1 MKKLKTIFAS
11 KTFLLS
17 LIFLVFILTWYQV
30 FLKRD
35 NSKFSNEEEITG
47 LIKSKKVTNNKITLE
62 LKSKENIIINYYV
75 DTYDE
80 LNKLNDTLYE
90 GIIIT
95 VHGTL
100 KQPSNNTIP
109 NTFNYKRYLKS
120 KKIYYTFNANAIE
133 IVGQNSNFYYQF
145 KHWLSKRIESID
157 DTGYIKAFVLG
168 SKDEIDEEVFKTYQ
182 NNGITHLFAISG
194 MHISLFSSILL
205 FLLKKIHLKD
215 NQAYPIILLF
225 LLGYTFLVS
234 FTASVVREF
243 TLYLLLYLNKRLKL
257 GIKTTITFIYTILL
271 ILLLNPFFILDI
283 GFLYSSLT
291 SFGLILFSSYLKTS
305 NKVLALFRVS
315 LLALLFSLP
324 ITINNFY
331 EYNFLS
337 ILANILIV
345 PLVSTI
351 IYPLSLITLIFPF
364 FHPILK
370 FFLMILETIST
381 ILSNITWFKII
392 LPKMPYFLIISYYF
406 IIYLLFI
413 TKKKR
418 YVIFLITLLLGYKLS
433 FNFDNNFYVYYL
445 DVGQGDSILLIN
457 PRSRKATLIDTG
469 GKKSVSYNEFPPN
482 EYHVSNNVITFLK
495 SINISKINTL
505 ITTHGDYDH
514 MGESLNIVNNFKV
527 GDVILNCGSLNELE
541 QELITLLDK
550 KHIKYSK
557 CINQLD
563 ISPIK
568 LYFLNSGEYDNEN
581 DNSNVIYL
589 KYDGIKF
596 LFMGDASLKREQDLL
611 SKYNLKDIAFL
622 KIGHHGSKTSSS
634 KEFITKTNPKYSI
647 ISVGKNNSYGHP
659 NKEVLENL
667 KDSKIYRTDQDG
679 SIMFKIKNNKLKI
692 KTCSP

>member
-1 MKKLKTIFAS
+1 MKKLKTIFVS
-11 KTFLLS
+11 KTFFLS

-30 FLKRD
+30 FFKND
-35 NSKFSNEEEITG
+35 NSKFFNEEEITG

-95 VHGTL
+95 AHGTL
-100 KQPSNNTIP
+100 NQPSNNTIP
-109 NTFNYKRYLKS
+109 NAFNYKKYLKS
-120 KKIYYTFNANAIE
+120 KKIYYTFKADALE
-133 IVGQNSNFYYQF
+133 VVGQNSNIYYQF

-168 SKDEIDEEVFKTYQ
+168 SKSEIDEDIFKAYQ

-234 FTASVVREF
+234 FTASVVRAF

-257 GIKTTITFIYTILL
+257 GATTTIIFIYAIVL

-291 SFGLILFSSYLKTS
+291 SFGLILFSDYLKTS
-305 NKVLALFRVS
+305 NKVLALLRVS
-315 LLALLFSLP
+315 LIALLFSLP

-370 FFLMILETIST
+370 FFLMILESIST
-381 ILSNITWFKII
+381 ILSSITWFKII
-392 LPKMPYFLIISYYF
+392 LPKMPWFLIISYYF

-418 YVIFLITLLLGYKLS
+418 YVIFLIILLLGYKLS

-445 DVGQGDSILLIN
+445 DVGQGDSIVLIS

-514 MGESLNIVNNFKV
+514 IGESLNIVNNFKV

-541 QELITLLDK
+541 QDLITLLDK

-568 LYFLNSGEYDNEN
+568 LYFLHTGEYDNEN

-589 KYDGIKF
+589 KYNEIKF
-596 LFMGDASLKREQDLL
+596 LFMGDASTVVEQDLL
-611 SKYNLKDIAFL
+611 SKYNLKDIDFL

-634 KEFITKTNPKYSI
+634 KEFITKINPKYSI

-659 NKEVLENL
+659 NKEVLSTLEY
-667 KDSKIYRTDQDG
+667 SKIYRTDQDG
-679 SIMFKIKNNKLKI
+679 SIGVKIKNNKFKI
-692 KTCSP
+692 ETYSP

>member
-1 MKKLKTIFAS
+1 MKKLKTIFVS
-11 KTFLLS
+11 KTFFLS

-30 FLKRD
+30 FFKND

-62 LKSKENIIINYYV
+62 LKSKENIILNYYV

-80 LNKLNDTLYE
+80 LNKLNDVLYE
-90 GIIIT
+90 GVTIT
-95 VHGTL
+95 AHGTL
-100 KQPSNNTIP
+100 NQPSNNTIP
-109 NTFNYKRYLKS
+109 NTFNYKKYLKS
-120 KKIYYTFNANAIE
+120 KKIYYTFKADALE
-133 IVGQNSNFYYQF
+133 VVGQNSNIYYQF
-145 KHWLSKRIESID
+145 KHWLSKKIESID

-168 SKDEIDEEVFKTYQ
+168 SKNEIDEDIFKTYQ

-215 NQAYPIILLF
+215 NQAYKIVLLF

-234 FTASVVREF
+234 FTASVVRAF

-257 GIKTTITFIYTILL
+257 GATTTRIFIYAIVL

-291 SFGLILFSSYLKTS
+291 SFGLILFSDYLKTS
-305 NKVLALFRVS
+305 NKVLALFKVS
-315 LLALLFSLP
+315 LIALLFSLP

-392 LPKMPYFLIISYYF
+392 LPKMPCFLVISYYF
-406 IIYLLFI
+406 IIYLIFK
-413 TKKKR
+413 TKKKGL
-418 YVIFLITLLLGYKLS
+418 VILLITLLLGYKLS

-482 EYHVSNNVITFLK
+482 EYHISNNIITFLK

-527 GDVILNCGSLNELE
+527 GKVVLNCGSLNELE
-541 QELITLLDK
+541 QDLITLLDK

-581 DNSNVIYL
+581 DNSNVIYAKL
-589 KYDGIKF
+589 NDYKF
-596 LFMGDASLKREQDLL
+596 MFMGDAGVEKEKDILN
-611 SKYNLKDIAFL
+611 KYNISVIDVL

-634 KEFITKTNPKYSI
+634 KEFITKIKPKYSI
-647 ISVGKNNSYGHP
+647 ISVGKNNRYGHP

-679 SIMFKIKNNKLKI
+679 SIMFKIKNNKLKF

>member
-1 MKKLKTIFAS
+1 MKKLKTIFVS
-11 KTFLLS
+11 KTFFLS

-30 FLKRD
+30 FFKNN

-62 LKSKENIIINYYV
+62 LKSKENIILNYYV

-80 LNKLNDTLYE
+80 LNKLNDVLYE

-95 VHGTL
+95 AHGTL
-100 KQPSNNTIP
+100 NQPSNNTIP
-109 NTFNYKRYLKS
+109 NTFNYKKYLKS
-120 KKIYYTFNANAIE
+120 KKIYYTFKTDALE
-133 IVGQNSNFYYQF
+133 VVGQNYNIYYQF
-145 KHWLSKRIESID
+145 KHWLSKRIEAID

-168 SKDEIDEEVFKTYQ
+168 SKSEIDEDIFKTYQ

-205 FLLKKIHLKD
+205 FLLKKVHLKD

-234 FTASVVREF
+234 FTASVVRAF

-257 GIKTTITFIYTILL
+257 GATTTRIFIYAIVL

-291 SFGLILFSSYLKTS
+291 SFGLILFSDYLKTS
-305 NKVLALFRVS
+305 HKVLALLRVS
-315 LLALLFSLP
+315 LIVLLFSLP

-370 FFLMILETIST
+370 LFLTILESFST
-381 ILSNITWFKII
+381 ILSSITWFKII
-392 LPKMPYFLIISYYF
+392 LPKMPWFLVISYYF
-406 IIYLLFI
+406 IIYLIFK
-413 TKKKR
+413 TKKKGL
-418 YVIFLITLLLGYKLS
+418 VILLITLLLGYKLS
-433 FNFDNNFYVYYL
+433 FNFDSNFYVYYL

-457 PRSRKATLIDTG
+457 PRSRKSTLIDTG

-482 EYHVSNNVITFLK
+482 EYHISNIVITFLK

-514 MGESLNIVNNFKV
+514 MGESINLVENFKV
-527 GDVILNCGSLNELE
+527 EKVIFNCGEFNDLE
-541 QELITLLDK
+541 KELIKVLDK
-550 KHIKYSK
+550 KKIKYYS
-557 CINQLD
+557 CIKELNID
-563 ISPIK
+563 NNK
-568 LYFLNSGEYDNEN
+568 LYFLQTKEYDNEN
-581 DNSNVIYL
+581 DNSNVIYTEL
-589 KYDGIKF
+589 DGYKF
-596 LFMGDASLKREQDLL
+596 MFMGDAGIEKE
-611 SKYNLKDIAFL
+611 KDILDKYSISNIDVL
-622 KIGHHGSKTSSS
+622 KVGHHGSRTSSS
-634 KEFITKTNPKYSI
+634 IEFINEINPKYSI
-647 ISVGKNNSYGHP
+647 ISVGKNNRYGHP
-659 NKEVLENL
+659 NKETLDNL
-667 KDSKIYRTDQDG
+667 KDSKIYRTDQNG

-692 KTCSP
+692 ETCTP

>member
-1 MKKLKTIFAS
+1 MKKLKTIFVS
-11 KTFLLS
+11 KTFFLS

-30 FLKRD
+30 FFKND

-62 LKSKENIIINYYV
+62 LKSKENIILNYYV

-80 LNKLNDTLYE
+80 LNKLNDVLYE
-90 GIIIT
+90 GVTIT
-95 VHGTL
+95 AHGTL
-100 KQPSNNTIP
+100 NQPSNNTIP
-109 NTFNYKRYLKS
+109 NTFNYKKYLKS
-120 KKIYYTFNANAIE
+120 KKIYYTFKADALE
-133 IVGQNSNFYYQF
+133 VVGQNSNIYYQF
-145 KHWLSKRIESID
+145 KHWLSKRIETID

-168 SKDEIDEEVFKTYQ
+168 SKNEIDEDIFKTYQ

-205 FLLKKIHLKD
+205 FLLKKVHLKD

-234 FTASVVREF
+234 FTASVVRAF
-243 TLYLLLYLNKRLKL
+243 TLVLLLYLNKRLKL
-257 GIKTTITFIYTILL
+257 GVTTTRIFIYAIVL

-291 SFGLILFSSYLKTS
+291 SFGLILFSDYLKTS
-305 NKVLALFRVS
+305 NKVLALFKVS
-315 LLALLFSLP
+315 LIALLFSLP

-392 LPKMPYFLIISYYF
+392 LPKMPWFLVISYYF
-406 IIYLLFI
+406 IIYLIFK
-413 TKKKR
+413 TKKKGL
-418 YVIFLITLLLGYKLS
+418 VILLIILLLGYKLS

-482 EYHVSNNVITFLK
+482 EYHISNNIITFLK

-527 GDVILNCGSLNELE
+527 GKVVLNCGSLNELE
-541 QELITLLDK
+541 QDLITLLDK

-581 DNSNVIYL
+581 DNSNVIYAKL
-589 KYDGIKF
+589 NDYKF
-596 LFMGDASLKREQDLL
+596 MFMGDAGVEKEKDILN
-611 SKYNLKDIAFL
+611 KYNISVIDVL

-634 KEFITKTNPKYSI
+634 KEFITKIKPKYSI
-647 ISVGKNNSYGHP
+647 ISVGKNNRYGHP

-679 SIMFKIKNNKLKI
+679 SIMFKIKNNKLKF

>member
-1 MKKLKTIFAS
+1 MKKLKTIFVS
-11 KTFLLS
+11 KTFFLS

-30 FLKRD
+30 FLKSD
-35 NSKFSNEEEITG
+35 NSRFSNEEEITG

-62 LKSKENIIINYYV
+62 LKSKENIILNYYV

-95 VHGTL
+95 AHGTL
-100 KQPSNNTIP
+100 NQPSNNTIP
-109 NTFNYKRYLKS
+109 NTFNYKKYLKS
-120 KKIYYTFNANAIE
+120 KKIYYTFKADALE
-133 IVGQNSNFYYQF
+133 IVGDNSNFYYQF

-168 SKDEIDEEVFKTYQ
+168 SKSEIDEEVFKTYQ

-234 FTASVVREF
+234 FTASVVRAF

-257 GIKTTITFIYTILL
+257 GATTTRIFIYAIVL

-291 SFGLILFSSYLKTS
+291 SFGLILFSDYLKTS
-305 NKVLALFRVS
+305 NKVLALFKVS
-315 LLALLFSLP
+315 LIALLFSLP

-337 ILANILIV
+337 ILANIVIV
-345 PLVSTI
+345 RLVSTI
-351 IYPLSLITLIFPF
+351 IYPLSLITLILPF

-370 FFLMILETIST
+370 FFLTILETIST
-381 ILSNITWFKII
+381 ILSSITWFKII
-392 LPKMPYFLIISYYF
+392 LPKMPWFLIISYYF
-406 IIYLLFI
+406 IIYLIFKA
-413 TKKKR
+413 KKKKC
-418 YVIFLITLLLGYKLS
+418 VIFLIILLLGYKLS

-445 DVGQGDSILLIN
+445 DVGQGDSILLIS
-457 PRSRKATLIDTG
+457 PRSRKAILIDTG

-482 EYHVSNNVITFLK
+482 EYHISNNIITFLK
-495 SINISKINTL
+495 SINIGKINTL

-527 GDVILNCGSLNELE
+527 GNVILNCGSLNELE
-541 QELITLLDK
+541 QNLITLLDK

-581 DNSNVIYL
+581 DNSNVIYAKL
-589 KYDGIKF
+589 NDYKF
-596 LFMGDASLKREQDLL
+596 MFMGDAGVEKEEDILN
-611 SKYNLKDIAFL
+611 KYNISVIDVL

-634 KEFITKTNPKYSI
+634 KEFITKIKPKYSI
-647 ISVGKNNSYGHP
+647 ISVGKNNRYGHP

>member
-1 MKKLKTIFAS
+1 MKKLKTIFVS
-11 KTFLLS
+11 KTFFLS

-30 FLKRD
+30 FFKND

-62 LKSKENIIINYYV
+62 LKSKENIILNYYV

-95 VHGTL
+95 AHGTL
-100 KQPSNNTIP
+100 NQPSNNTIP
-109 NTFNYKRYLKS
+109 NTFNYKKYLKS
-120 KKIYYTFNANAIE
+120 KKIYYTFKADALE
-133 IVGQNSNFYYQF
+133 IVGDNSNFYYQF

-168 SKDEIDEEVFKTYQ
+168 SKSEIDEEVFKTYQ

-234 FTASVVREF
+234 FTASVVRAF

-257 GIKTTITFIYTILL
+257 GIRTTRIFIYVIVL

-291 SFGLILFSSYLKTS
+291 SFGLILFSDYLKTS
-305 NKVLALFRVS
+305 NKVLALLRVS
-315 LLALLFSLP
+315 LIALLFSLP

-337 ILANILIV
+337 ILANIVIV

-351 IYPLSLITLIFPF
+351 IYPLSLITLILPF

-370 FFLMILETIST
+370 FFLTILETIST
-381 ILSNITWFKII
+381 ILSSITWFKII
-392 LPKMPYFLIISYYF
+392 LPKMPWFLIISYYF
-406 IIYLLFI
+406 IIYLIFKA
-413 TKKKR
+413 KKKR
-418 YVIFLITLLLGYKLS
+418 CVIFLIILLLGYKLS

-445 DVGQGDSILLIN
+445 DVGQGDSIVLIS
-457 PRSRKATLIDTG
+457 PQSRKATLIDTG

-514 MGESLNIVNNFKV
+514 MGESINLVNNFKV

-568 LYFLNSGEYDNEN
+568 LYFLNSGKYDNEN

-589 KYDGIKF
+589 KYNEIKF
-596 LFMGDASLKREQDLL
+596 LFMGDASTVVEQDLL
-611 SKYNLKDIAFL
+611 SKYNLKDIDFL

-647 ISVGKNNSYGHP
+647 ISVGKNNRYGHP

>member
-1 MKKLKTIFAS
+1 MKKLKTIFVS
-11 KTFLLS
+11 KTFFLS

-30 FLKRD
+30 FLKSD
-35 NSKFSNEEEITG
+35 NSRFSNEEEIIG

-90 GIIIT
+90 GVT
-95 VHGTL
+95 VTAHGTL
-100 KQPSNNTIP
+100 NQPSNNTIP
-109 NTFNYKRYLKS
+109 NTFNYKKYLKS
-120 KKIYYTFNANAIE
+120 KKIYYTFNADVLE
-133 IVGQNSNFYYQF
+133 VVGQNSNIYYQF

-168 SKDEIDEEVFKTYQ
+168 SKNEIDEDIFKTYQ

-205 FLLKKIHLKD
+205 FLLKKVHLKD

-234 FTASVVREF
+234 FTASVVRAF
-243 TLYLLLYLNKRLKL
+243 TLVLLLYLNKRLKL
-257 GIKTTITFIYTILL
+257 GATTTRIFIYAIVL

-291 SFGLILFSSYLKTS
+291 SFGLILFSDYLKTS
-305 NKVLALFRVS
+305 NKVLALFKVS
-315 LLALLFSLP
+315 LIALLFSLP

-337 ILANILIV
+337 ILANIIIV

-392 LPKMPYFLIISYYF
+392 LPKMPWFLIIGYYF
-406 IIYLLFI
+406 IIYLIFK
-413 TKKKR
+413 TKKKGL
-418 YVIFLITLLLGYKLS
+418 VILLITLLLGYKLS
-433 FNFDNNFYVYYL
+433 FNFDSNFYVYYL

-482 EYHVSNNVITFLK
+482 EYHISNNIITFLK

-527 GDVILNCGSLNELE
+527 GNVILNCGSLNELE
-541 QELITLLDK
+541 QDLITLLDK

-581 DNSNVIYL
+581 DNSNVIYAKL
-589 KYDGIKF
+589 NDYKF
-596 LFMGDASLKREQDLL
+596 MFMGDAGVEKEKDILN
-611 SKYNLKDIAFL
+611 KYNISVIDVL

-634 KEFITKTNPKYSI
+634 KEFITKIKPKYSI
-647 ISVGKNNSYGHP
+647 ISVGKNNRYGHP

-679 SIMFKIKNNKLKI
+679 SIMFKIKNNKLKF

>member
-62 LKSKENIIINYYV
+62 LKSKENIILNYYV

-95 VHGTL
+95 AHGTL
-100 KQPSNNTIP
+100 NQPSNNTIP
-109 NTFNYKRYLKS
+109 NTFNYKKYLKS

-133 IVGQNSNFYYQF
+133 IVGDNSNFYYQF

-168 SKDEIDEEVFKTYQ
+168 SKSEIDEEVFKTYQ

-234 FTASVVREF
+234 FTASVVRAF

-257 GIKTTITFIYTILL
+257 GIKTTRTFIYTILL

-305 NKVLALFRVS
+305 NKVLVLFRVS
-315 LLALLFSLP
+315 LIALLFSLP

-337 ILANILIV
+337 ILVNILIV

-370 FFLMILETIST
+370 FFLIILETIST

-418 YVIFLITLLLGYKLS
+418 YVIFLIILLLGYKLS

-445 DVGQGDSILLIN
+445 DVGQGDSIVLIS

-514 MGESLNIVNNFKV
+514 IGESLNIVNNFKV

-557 CINQLD
+557 CISQLD
-563 ISPIK
+563 MSPIK
-568 LYFLNSGEYDNEN
+568 LYFLNSGKYDNEN

-589 KYDGIKF
+589 KYNEIKF
-596 LFMGDASLKREQDLL
+596 LFMGDASTVVEQDLL
-611 SKYNLKDIAFL
+611 SKYNLKDIDFL

-634 KEFITKTNPKYSI
+634 KEFITKINPKYSI

-659 NKEVLENL
+659 NKDVLNNL
-667 KDSKIYRTDQDG
+667 DNSKLYRTDIDG
-679 SIMFKIKNNKLKI
+679 SIGVKIKNNKFKI
-692 KTCSP
+692 ETYSP

>member
-1 MKKLKTIFAS
+1 MKKLKTIFVS
-11 KTFLLS
+11 KTFFLS

-30 FLKRD
+30 FFKND

-95 VHGTL
+95 AHGTL
-100 KQPSNNTIP
+100 NQPSNNTIP
-109 NTFNYKRYLKS
+109 NTFNYKKYLKS
-120 KKIYYTFNANAIE
+120 KKIYYTFNADALE
-133 IVGQNSNFYYQF
+133 VVGQNSNIYYQF

-168 SKDEIDEEVFKTYQ
+168 SKSEIDEDIFKTYQ

-234 FTASVVREF
+234 FTASVVRAF
-243 TLYLLLYLNKRLKL
+243 TLYLLLCLNKRLKL
-257 GIKTTITFIYTILL
+257 GATTTIIFIYAIVL

-291 SFGLILFSSYLKTS
+291 SFGLILFSDYLKTS
-305 NKVLALFRVS
+305 NKVLALLRVS
-315 LLALLFSLP
+315 LIALLFSLP

-337 ILANILIV
+337 ILANTVIV
-345 PLVSTI
+345 PLVSSI

-370 FFLMILETIST
+370 LFLTILESIST

-392 LPKMPYFLIISYYF
+392 LPKMPWFLIISYYF
-406 IIYLLFI
+406 IIYLIFK
-413 TKKKR
+413 TKKKGL
-418 YVIFLITLLLGYKLS
+418 VILLITLLLGYKLS

-457 PRSRKATLIDTG
+457 PRSREATLIDTG

-541 QELITLLDK
+541 QDLITLLDK

-568 LYFLNSGEYDNEN
+568 LYFLHTGEYDNEN

-589 KYDGIKF
+589 KYNEIKF
-596 LFMGDASLKREQDLL
+596 LFMGDASTVVEQDLL
-611 SKYNLKDIAFL
+611 SKYNLKDIDFL

-634 KEFITKTNPKYSI
+634 KEFITKINPKYSI

-659 NKEVLENL
+659 NKEVLSTLEY
-667 KDSKIYRTDQDG
+667 SKIYRTDQAG
-679 SIMFKIKNNKLKI
+679 SIGVKIKNNKFKI
-692 KTCSP
+692 ETYSP

>member
-100 KQPSNNTIP
+100 NQPSNNTIP
-109 NTFNYKRYLKS
+109 NTFNYKKYLKS

-133 IVGQNSNFYYQF
+133 IVGNNSNFYYQF

-234 FTASVVREF
+234 FTASVVRAF

-257 GIKTTITFIYTILL
+257 GIKTTKTFIYTILL

-370 FFLMILETIST
+370 FFLTILESIST
-381 ILSNITWFKII
+381 ILNSITWFKII

-433 FNFDNNFYVYYL
+433 FNLDNNFYVYYL

-482 EYHVSNNVITFLK
+482 EYHVSNNIITFLK

-568 LYFLNSGEYDNEN
+568 LYFLNSGKYDNEN

-589 KYDGIKF
+589 KYNEIKF
-596 LFMGDASLKREQDLL
+596 LFMGDASTVVEQDLL
-611 SKYNLKDIAFL
+611 SKYNLKDIDFL

-634 KEFITKTNPKYSI
+634 KEFIEEINPNYSI

-667 KDSKIYRTDQDG
+667 KNSKIYRTDEDG

>member
-62 LKSKENIIINYYV
+62 LKRKENIIINYYV

-109 NTFNYKRYLKS
+109 NTFNYKKYLKS

-133 IVGQNSNFYYQF
+133 IVGNNSNFYYQF

-234 FTASVVREF
+234 FTASVVRAF

-370 FFLMILETIST
+370 FFLTILESIST
-381 ILSNITWFKII
+381 ILNSITWFKII
-392 LPKMPYFLIISYYF
+392 LPKMSWFLVISYYF

-445 DVGQGDSILLIN
+445 DVGQGDSIVLIS
-457 PRSRKATLIDTG
+457 PQSRKATLIDTG

-505 ITTHGDYDH
+505 ITTHGH
-514 MGESLNIVNNFKV
+514 W
-527 GDVILNCGSLNELE
+527 
-541 QELITLLDK
+541 
-550 KHIKYSK
+550 
-557 CINQLD
+557 
-563 ISPIK
+563 
-568 LYFLNSGEYDNEN
+568 
-581 DNSNVIYL
+581 
-589 KYDGIKF
+589 
-596 LFMGDASLKREQDLL
+596 
-611 SKYNLKDIAFL
+611 
-622 KIGHHGSKTSSS
+622 
-634 KEFITKTNPKYSI
+634 
-647 ISVGKNNSYGHP
+647 
-659 NKEVLENL
+659 VLCT
-667 KDSKIYRTDQDG
+667 RFT
-679 SIMFKIKNNKLKI
+679 
-692 KTCSP
+692 

>member
-1 MKKLKTIFAS
+1 MKKLKTIFVS
-11 KTFLLS
+11 KTFFLS

-30 FLKRD
+30 FLKSD
-35 NSKFSNEEEITG
+35 NSRFSNEEEITG

-62 LKSKENIIINYYV
+62 LKSKENIILNYYV

-95 VHGTL
+95 AHGTL
-100 KQPSNNTIP
+100 NQPSNNTIP
-109 NTFNYKRYLKS
+109 NTFNYKKYLKS
-120 KKIYYTFNANAIE
+120 KKIYYTFNADALE
-133 IVGQNSNFYYQF
+133 VVGQNYNIYYQF

-168 SKDEIDEEVFKTYQ
+168 SKNEIDEDIFKTYQ

-234 FTASVVREF
+234 FTASVVRAF
-243 TLYLLLYLNKRLKL
+243 TLVLLLYLNKRLKL
-257 GIKTTITFIYTILL
+257 GATTTIIFIYAIVL

-291 SFGLILFSSYLKTS
+291 SFGLILFSDYLKTS
-305 NKVLALFRVS
+305 NKVLALLRVS
-315 LLALLFSLP
+315 LIALLFSLP

-370 FFLMILETIST
+370 FFLTILESIST
-381 ILSNITWFKII
+381 ILNSITWFKII

-406 IIYLLFI
+406 IIYFLFI

-457 PRSRKATLIDTG
+457 PRSREATLIDTG

-482 EYHVSNNVITFLK
+482 EYHVSNNIITFLK

-541 QELITLLDK
+541 QNLITLLDK

-568 LYFLNSGEYDNEN
+568 LYFLNSGKYDNEN

-589 KYDGIKF
+589 KDNEIKF
-596 LFMGDASLKREQDLL
+596 LFMGDASKVVEQDLL
-611 SKYNLKDIAFL
+611 SRYSLKDIDFL
-622 KIGHHGSKTSSS
+622 KVGHHGSKTSSS
-634 KEFITKTNPKYSI
+634 KEFIEEINPNYSI
-647 ISVGKNNSYGHP
+647 ISVGKNNRYGHP

-679 SIMFKIKNNKLKI
+679 SIMFKIKSNKFKI
-692 KTCSP
+692 ETCSP

>member
-1 MKKLKTIFAS
+1 MKKLKTIFVS
-11 KTFLLS
+11 KAFFLS
-17 LIFLVFILTWYQV
+17 LIFLVFILTWCQV
-30 FLKRD
+30 FFKND

-62 LKSKENIIINYYV
+62 LKSKENIILNYYV

-80 LNKLNDTLYE
+80 LNKLNDVLYE
-90 GIIIT
+90 GVTIT
-95 VHGTL
+95 AHGTL
-100 KQPSNNTIP
+100 NQPSNNTIP
-109 NTFNYKRYLKS
+109 NTFNYKKYLKS
-120 KKIYYTFNANAIE
+120 KKIYYTFKTDALE
-133 IVGQNSNFYYQF
+133 VVGQNSNIYYQF
-145 KHWLSKRIESID
+145 KHWLSKRIETID

-168 SKDEIDEEVFKTYQ
+168 SKNEIDEDIFKTYQ

-215 NQAYPIILLF
+215 NQAYKIVLLF

-234 FTASVVREF
+234 FTASVVRAF

-257 GIKTTITFIYTILL
+257 GVTTTRIFIYAIVL

-291 SFGLILFSSYLKTS
+291 SFGLILFSDYLKTS
-305 NKVLALFRVS
+305 NKVLALLRVS
-315 LLALLFSLP
+315 LIALLFSLP

-337 ILANILIV
+337 ILANIIIV

-392 LPKMPYFLIISYYF
+392 LPKMPWFLIIGYYF
-406 IIYLLFI
+406 IIYLIFK
-413 TKKKR
+413 TKKKGL
-418 YVIFLITLLLGYKLS
+418 VILLITLLLGYKLS
-433 FNFDNNFYVYYL
+433 FNFDSNFYVYYL

-469 GKKSVSYNEFPPN
+469 GKKSVSYNEFSPN
-482 EYHVSNNVITFLK
+482 EYHVSNNIITFLK

-527 GDVILNCGSLNELE
+527 GKVVLNCGSLNELE
-541 QELITLLDK
+541 QDLITLLDK

-581 DNSNVIYL
+581 DNSNVIYAKL
-589 KYDGIKF
+589 NDYKF
-596 LFMGDASLKREQDLL
+596 MFMGDAGVEKEKDILN
-611 SKYNLKDIAFL
+611 KYNISVIDVL

-634 KEFITKTNPKYSI
+634 KEFITKIKPKYSI
-647 ISVGKNNSYGHP
+647 ISVGKNNRYGHP

>member
-1 MKKLKTIFAS
+1 MKKLKTIFVS
-11 KTFLLS
+11 KTFFLS

-30 FLKRD
+30 FLKSD

-90 GIIIT
+90 GVT
-95 VHGTL
+95 VTAHGTL
-100 KQPSNNTIP
+100 NQPSNNTIP
-109 NTFNYKRYLKS
+109 NTFNYKKYLKS
-120 KKIYYTFNANAIE
+120 KKIYYTFKADALE
-133 IVGQNSNFYYQF
+133 VVGQNYNIYYQF

-168 SKDEIDEEVFKTYQ
+168 SKSEIDEEVFKTYQ

-234 FTASVVREF
+234 FTASVVRAF

-257 GIKTTITFIYTILL
+257 GATTTIIFIYAIVL

-291 SFGLILFSSYLKTS
+291 SFGLILFSDYLKTS
-305 NKVLALFRVS
+305 NKVLALLRVS
-315 LLALLFSLP
+315 LIALLFSLP

-351 IYPLSLITLIFPF
+351 IYPLSLITLIFQF

-370 FFLMILETIST
+370 FFLTILESIST
-381 ILSNITWFKII
+381 ILNSITWFKII

-445 DVGQGDSILLIN
+445 DVGQGDFIVLIS
-457 PRSRKATLIDTG
+457 PQSRKATLIDTG
-469 GKKSVSYNEFPPN
+469 GKKRVSYNEFPPN

-541 QELITLLDK
+541 QDLITILDK

-568 LYFLNSGEYDNEN
+568 LYFLNNGEYDNEN

-589 KYDGIKF
+589 KYNEIKF
-596 LFMGDASLKREQDLL
+596 LFMGDASTVVEQDLL
-611 SKYNLKDIAFL
+611 SKYNLKDIDFL

-659 NKEVLENL
+659 NKDVLNNL
-667 KDSKIYRTDQDG
+667 DNSKLYRTDIDG
-679 SIMFKIKNNKLKI
+679 SIVVKIKNNKFNI
-692 KTCSP
+692 ETCSP

>member
-1 MKKLKTIFAS
+1 MKKLKTIFVS
-11 KTFLLS
+11 KTFFLS
-17 LIFLVFILTWYQV
+17 LIFLVFILTWYQI
-30 FLKRD
+30 FFKND

-62 LKSKENIIINYYV
+62 LKSKENIILNYYV

-90 GIIIT
+90 GVTIT
-95 VHGTL
+95 AHGTL
-100 KQPSNNTIP
+100 NQPSNNTIP
-109 NTFNYKRYLKS
+109 NTFNYKKYLKS
-120 KKIYYTFNANAIE
+120 KKIYYTFKADALE
-133 IVGQNSNFYYQF
+133 IVGQNSNIYYQF
-145 KHWLSKRIESID
+145 KHWLSKGIENID

-168 SKDEIDEEVFKTYQ
+168 SKNEIDEDIFKTYQ

-205 FLLKKIHLKD
+205 FLLKKVHLKD
-215 NQAYPIILLF
+215 NQAYKIVLLF

-234 FTASVVREF
+234 FTASVVRAF

-257 GIKTTITFIYTILL
+257 GVTTTRIFIYAIVL

-291 SFGLILFSSYLKTS
+291 SFGLILFSDYLKTS
-305 NKVLALFRVS
+305 NKVLALLRVS
-315 LLALLFSLP
+315 LIALLFSLP

-364 FHPILK
+364 FHPILN

-381 ILSNITWFKII
+381 ILSSITWFKII
-392 LPKMPYFLIISYYF
+392 LPKMPWFLIIGYYF
-406 IIYLLFI
+406 IIYLIFK
-413 TKKKR
+413 TKKKCL
-418 YVIFLITLLLGYKLS
+418 VILLIILLLGYKLS

-445 DVGQGDSILLIN
+445 DVGQGDSILLIS

-482 EYHVSNNVITFLK
+482 EYHVSNNIITFLK

-514 MGESLNIVNNFKV
+514 MGESTNLVNNFKV
-527 GDVILNCGSLNELE
+527 GKVIFNCGSLNELE

-596 LFMGDASLKREQDLL
+596 LFMGDASVVVEQDLL
-611 SKYNLKDIAFL
+611 SKYNLKDINFL

-634 KEFITKTNPKYSI
+634 KEFITKIKPKYSI
-647 ISVGKNNSYGHP
+647 ISVGKNNRYGHP

>member
-1 MKKLKTIFAS
+1 MKKLKTIFVS
-11 KTFLLS
+11 KAFFLS
-17 LIFLVFILTWYQV
+17 LIFLVFILTWCQV
-30 FLKRD
+30 FFKND

-62 LKSKENIIINYYV
+62 LKSKENIILNYYV

-80 LNKLNDTLYE
+80 LNKLNDVLYE
-90 GIIIT
+90 GVTIT
-95 VHGTL
+95 AHGTL
-100 KQPSNNTIP
+100 NQPSDNTIP
-109 NTFNYKRYLKS
+109 NTFNYKKYLKS
-120 KKIYYTFNANAIE
+120 KKIYYTFNADTLE
-133 IVGQNSNFYYQF
+133 VVGQNSNIYYQF
-145 KHWLSKRIESID
+145 KHWLSKRIENID

-168 SKDEIDEEVFKTYQ
+168 SKNEIDEDIFKTYQ

-215 NQAYPIILLF
+215 NQAYKIVLLF

-234 FTASVVREF
+234 FTASVVRAF

-257 GIKTTITFIYTILL
+257 GVTTTRIFIYAIVL

-291 SFGLILFSSYLKTS
+291 SFGLILFSDYLKTS
-305 NKVLALFRVS
+305 NKVLALLRVS
-315 LLALLFSLP
+315 LIALLFSLP

-392 LPKMPYFLIISYYF
+392 LPKMPWFLIISYYF
-406 IIYLLFI
+406 IIYLIFKA
-413 TKKKR
+413 KKKGL
-418 YVIFLITLLLGYKLS
+418 VILLITLLLGYKLS

-482 EYHVSNNVITFLK
+482 EYHVSNNIITFLK

-527 GDVILNCGSLNELE
+527 GDVILNCGSFNELE
-541 QELITLLDK
+541 QNLITLLDK

-557 CINQLD
+557 CINQLN

-581 DNSNVIYL
+581 DNSNVIYAKL
-589 KYDGIKF
+589 NDYKF
-596 LFMGDASLKREQDLL
+596 MFMGDAGVEKEKDILN
-611 SKYNLKDIAFL
+611 KYNISVIDVL

-634 KEFITKTNPKYSI
+634 KEFITKIKPKYSI
-647 ISVGKNNSYGHP
+647 ISVGKNNRYGHP

>member
-1 MKKLKTIFAS
+1 MKKLKTIFVS
-11 KTFLLS
+11 KTFFLS

-30 FLKRD
+30 FFKND

-47 LIKSKKVTNNKITLE
+47 IIKSKKVTNNKITLE

-95 VHGTL
+95 AHGTL
-100 KQPSNNTIP
+100 NQPSNNTIP
-109 NTFNYKRYLKS
+109 NTFNYKKYLKS
-120 KKIYYTFNANAIE
+120 KKIYYTFNADALE
-133 IVGQNSNFYYQF
+133 VVGQNSNIYYQF
-145 KHWLSKRIESID
+145 KHWLSKRIQSID

-168 SKDEIDEEVFKTYQ
+168 SKSEIDEDIFKTYQ

-205 FLLKKIHLKD
+205 FLLKKLHLKD

-234 FTASVVREF
+234 FTASVVRAF

-257 GIKTTITFIYTILL
+257 GIKTTRTFIYTILL

-305 NKVLALFRVS
+305 NKVLVLFRVS
-315 LLALLFSLP
+315 LIALLFSLP

-337 ILANILIV
+337 ILANTVIV
-345 PLVSTI
+345 PLVSSI

-370 FFLMILETIST
+370 LFLTILESIST
-381 ILSNITWFKII
+381 ILNSITWFKII

-433 FNFDNNFYVYYL
+433 FNFDSNFYVYYL

-514 MGESLNIVNNFKV
+514 MGESINLVNNFKV

-568 LYFLNSGEYDNEN
+568 LYFLNSGKYDNEN

-589 KYDGIKF
+589 KYNEIKF
-596 LFMGDASLKREQDLL
+596 LFMGDASTVVEQDLL
-611 SKYNLKDIAFL
+611 SKYSLKDINFL

-634 KEFITKTNPKYSI
+634 KEFITKINPKYSI

-659 NKEVLENL
+659 NKEVLSTL
-667 KDSKIYRTDQDG
+667 QDSRIYRTDIDG
-679 SIMFKIKNNKLKI
+679 SIVVKIKNNKFNI
-692 KTCSP
+692 ETCSP

>member
-11 KTFLLS
+11 KAFLLS

-95 VHGTL
+95 AHGTL
-100 KQPSNNTIP
+100 NQPSNNTIP
-109 NTFNYKRYLKS
+109 NTFNYKKYLKS
-120 KKIYYTFNANAIE
+120 KKIYYTFKADALE
-133 IVGQNSNFYYQF
+133 IVGDNSNFYYQF

-168 SKDEIDEEVFKTYQ
+168 SKSEIDEEVFKTYQ

-234 FTASVVREF
+234 FTASVVRAF

-257 GIKTTITFIYTILL
+257 GATTTRIFIYAIVL

-291 SFGLILFSSYLKTS
+291 SFGLILFSDYLKTS
-305 NKVLALFRVS
+305 NKVLVLFRVS
-315 LLALLFSLP
+315 LIALLFSLP

-370 FFLMILETIST
+370 FFLTILESIST
-381 ILSNITWFKII
+381 ILNSITWFKII

-418 YVIFLITLLLGYKLS
+418 YVIFLIILLLGYKLS

-445 DVGQGDSILLIN
+445 DVGQGDSIVLIS

-541 QELITLLDK
+541 QNLITLLDK

-563 ISPIK
+563 MSPIK
-568 LYFLNSGEYDNEN
+568 LYFLNSGKYDNEN

-589 KYDGIKF
+589 KYNEIKF
-596 LFMGDASLKREQDLL
+596 LFMGDASTVVEQDLL
-611 SKYNLKDIAFL
+611 SKYNLKDIDFL

-634 KEFITKTNPKYSI
+634 KEFIEEINPNYSI
-647 ISVGKNNSYGHP
+647 ISVGKNNRYGHP
-659 NKEVLENL
+659 NKEVLSTLEY
-667 KDSKIYRTDQDG
+667 SKIYRTDIDG
-679 SIMFKIKNNKLKI
+679 SIGVKIKNNKLKI

>member
-1 MKKLKTIFAS
+1 MKKLKTIFVS
-11 KTFLLS
+11 KTFFLS

-30 FLKRD
+30 FFKND

-62 LKSKENIIINYYV
+62 LKSKENIILNYYV

-80 LNKLNDTLYE
+80 LNKLNDVLYE
-90 GIIIT
+90 GVTIT
-95 VHGTL
+95 AHGTL
-100 KQPSNNTIP
+100 NQPSNNTIP
-109 NTFNYKRYLKS
+109 NTFNYKKYLKS
-120 KKIYYTFNANAIE
+120 KKIYYTFKADALE
-133 IVGQNSNFYYQF
+133 VVGQNSNIYYQF
-145 KHWLSKRIESID
+145 KHWLSKKIESID

-168 SKDEIDEEVFKTYQ
+168 SKNEIDEDIFKTYQ

-215 NQAYPIILLF
+215 NQAYKIVLLF

-234 FTASVVREF
+234 FTASVVRAF

-257 GIKTTITFIYTILL
+257 GVTTTRIFIYAIVL

-291 SFGLILFSSYLKTS
+291 SFGLILFSDYLKTS
-305 NKVLALFRVS
+305 NKVLALFKVS
-315 LLALLFSLP
+315 LIALLFSLP

-392 LPKMPYFLIISYYF
+392 LPKMPWFLVISYYF
-406 IIYLLFI
+406 IIYLIFK
-413 TKKKR
+413 TKKKGL
-418 YVIFLITLLLGYKLS
+418 VILLIILLLGYKLS

-482 EYHVSNNVITFLK
+482 EYHISNNIITFLK

-527 GDVILNCGSLNELE
+527 GKVVLNCGSLNELE
-541 QELITLLDK
+541 QDLITLLDK

-581 DNSNVIYL
+581 DNSNVIYAKL
-589 KYDGIKF
+589 NDYKF
-596 LFMGDASLKREQDLL
+596 MFMGDAGVEKEKDILN
-611 SKYNLKDIAFL
+611 KYNISVIDVL

-634 KEFITKTNPKYSI
+634 KEFITKIKPKYSI
-647 ISVGKNNSYGHP
+647 ISVGKNNRYGHP

-679 SIMFKIKNNKLKI
+679 SIVLKIKNNKLKI
-692 KTCSP
+692 ETCSP

>member
-1 MKKLKTIFAS
+1 MKKLKTIFVS
-11 KTFLLS
+11 KTFFLS

-30 FLKRD
+30 FFKND

-95 VHGTL
+95 AHGTL
-100 KQPSNNTIP
+100 NQPSNNTIP
-109 NTFNYKRYLKS
+109 NAFNYKKYLKS
-120 KKIYYTFNANAIE
+120 KKIYYTFKADALE
-133 IVGQNSNFYYQF
+133 VVGQNSNIYYQF
-145 KHWLSKRIESID
+145 KHWLSKRIQSID

-168 SKDEIDEEVFKTYQ
+168 SKSEIDEDIFKTYQ

-234 FTASVVREF
+234 FTASVVRAF

-257 GIKTTITFIYTILL
+257 GIKTTKTFIYTILL
-271 ILLLNPFFILDI
+271 ILFLNPFFILDI

-305 NKVLALFRVS
+305 NKVLVLFRVS
-315 LLALLFSLP
+315 LIALLFSLP

-337 ILANILIV
+337 ILANIVIV

-370 FFLMILETIST
+370 LFLTILESIST
-381 ILSNITWFKII
+381 ILNSITWFKII

-406 IIYLLFI
+406 IIYFLFI

-433 FNFDNNFYVYYL
+433 FNFDSNFYVYYL

-482 EYHVSNNVITFLK
+482 EYHVSNNIITFLK

-541 QELITLLDK
+541 QNLITLLDK

-568 LYFLNSGEYDNEN
+568 LYFLNSGKYDNEN

-589 KYDGIKF
+589 KDNEIKF
-596 LFMGDASLKREQDLL
+596 LFMGDASKVVEQDLL
-611 SKYNLKDIAFL
+611 SRYSLKDIDFL
-622 KIGHHGSKTSSS
+622 KVGHHGSKTSSS
-634 KEFITKTNPKYSI
+634 KEFIEEINPNYSI
-647 ISVGKNNSYGHP
+647 ISVGKNNRYGHP

-679 SIMFKIKNNKLKI
+679 SIMFKIKSNKFKI
-692 KTCSP
+692 ETCSP

>member
-1 MKKLKTIFAS
+1 MKKLKTIFVS
-11 KTFLLS
+11 KKFFLS

-30 FLKRD
+30 FFKND

-62 LKSKENIIINYYV
+62 LKSKENIILNYYV

-80 LNKLNDTLYE
+80 LNKLNDVLYE
-90 GIIIT
+90 GVTIT
-95 VHGTL
+95 AHGTL
-100 KQPSNNTIP
+100 NQPSNNTIP
-109 NTFNYKRYLKS
+109 NTFNYKKYLKS
-120 KKIYYTFNANAIE
+120 KKIYYTFKTDALE
-133 IVGQNSNFYYQF
+133 VVGQNSNFYYQF
-145 KHWLSKRIESID
+145 KRWLSKRIETID

-168 SKDEIDEEVFKTYQ
+168 SKNEIDEDIFKTYQ

-234 FTASVVREF
+234 FTASVVRAF
-243 TLYLLLYLNKRLKL
+243 TLVLLLYLNKRLKL
-257 GIKTTITFIYTILL
+257 GATTTRIFIYAIVL

-291 SFGLILFSSYLKTS
+291 SFGLILFSDYLKTS
-305 NKVLALFRVS
+305 NKVLALLRVS
-315 LLALLFSLP
+315 LIALLFSLP

-392 LPKMPYFLIISYYF
+392 LPKMPWFLIISYYF
-406 IIYLLFI
+406 IIYLIFK
-413 TKKKR
+413 TKKKGL
-418 YVIFLITLLLGYKLS
+418 VILLIALLLGYKLS

-482 EYHVSNNVITFLK
+482 EYHVSNNIITFLK

-514 MGESLNIVNNFKV
+514 MGESTNLVNNFKV
-527 GDVILNCGSLNELE
+527 GKVILNCGSLNELE
-541 QELITLLDK
+541 QDLITILDK

-581 DNSNVIYL
+581 DNSNVIYAKL
-589 KYDGIKF
+589 NDYKF
-596 LFMGDASLKREQDLL
+596 MFMGDAGVEKEKDILN
-611 SKYNLKDIAFL
+611 KYNISVIDVL

-634 KEFITKTNPKYSI
+634 KEFITKIKPKYSI
-647 ISVGKNNSYGHP
+647 ISVGKNNRYGHP

-679 SIMFKIKNNKLKI
+679 SIMFKIKNNKLKF

>member
-1 MKKLKTIFAS
+1 MKKLKTIFVS
-11 KTFLLS
+11 KAFFLS
-17 LIFLVFILTWYQV
+17 LIFLVFILTWCQV
-30 FLKRD
+30 FFKND

-62 LKSKENIIINYYV
+62 LKSKENIILNYYV

-80 LNKLNDTLYE
+80 LNKLNDVLYE
-90 GIIIT
+90 GVTIT
-95 VHGTL
+95 AHGTL
-100 KQPSNNTIP
+100 NQPSNNTIP
-109 NTFNYKRYLKS
+109 NTFNYKKYLKS
-120 KKIYYTFNANAIE
+120 KKIYYTFNADALE
-133 IVGQNSNFYYQF
+133 VVGQNSNIYYQF
-145 KHWLSKRIESID
+145 KHWLSKRIETID

-168 SKDEIDEEVFKTYQ
+168 SKNEIDEDIFKTYQ

-205 FLLKKIHLKD
+205 FLLKKVHLKD

-234 FTASVVREF
+234 FTASVVRAF
-243 TLYLLLYLNKRLKL
+243 TLVLLLYLNKRLKL
-257 GIKTTITFIYTILL
+257 GATTTRIFIYAIVL

-291 SFGLILFSSYLKTS
+291 SFGLILFSDYLKTS
-305 NKVLALFRVS
+305 NKVLALLRVS
-315 LLALLFSLP
+315 LIALLFSLP

-392 LPKMPYFLIISYYF
+392 LPKMPWFLIIGYYF
-406 IIYLLFI
+406 IIYLIFK
-413 TKKKR
+413 TKKKCL
-418 YVIFLITLLLGYKLS
+418 VILLITLLLGYKLS

-482 EYHVSNNVITFLK
+482 EYHISNNIITFLK

-527 GDVILNCGSLNELE
+527 GNVILNCGSLNELE
-541 QELITLLDK
+541 QDLIILLDK

-581 DNSNVIYL
+581 DNSNVIYAKL
-589 KYDGIKF
+589 NDYKF
-596 LFMGDASLKREQDLL
+596 MFMGDAGVEKEKDILN
-611 SKYNLKDIAFL
+611 KYNISVIDVL

-634 KEFITKTNPKYSI
+634 KEFITKIKPKYSI
-647 ISVGKNNSYGHP
+647 ISVGKNNRYGHP

>member
-168 SKDEIDEEVFKTYQ
+168 SKDKIDEEVFKTYQ

-234 FTASVVREF
+234 FTASVVRAF

-392 LPKMPYFLIISYYF
+392 LPKMPWFLNISYYF

>member
-30 FLKRD
+30 FLKND

-109 NTFNYKRYLKS
+109 NTFNYKKYLKS

-133 IVGQNSNFYYQF
+133 IVGDNSNFYYQF

-168 SKDEIDEEVFKTYQ
+168 SKSEIDEEVFKTYQ

-205 FLLKKIHLKD
+205 FLLKKLHLKD

-234 FTASVVREF
+234 FTASVVRAF
-243 TLYLLLYLNKRLKL
+243 TLVLLLYLNKRLKL
-257 GIKTTITFIYTILL
+257 GATTTIIFIYAIVL

-291 SFGLILFSSYLKTS
+291 SFGLILFSDYLKTS

-370 FFLMILETIST
+370 FFLIILETIST

-392 LPKMPYFLIISYYF
+392 LPKMPWFLVISYYF
-406 IIYLLFI
+406 IIYLIFK
-413 TKKKR
+413 TKKKGL
-418 YVIFLITLLLGYKLS
+418 VILLITLLLGYKLS
-433 FNFDNNFYVYYL
+433 FNFDSNFYVYYL

-495 SINISKINTL
+495 SINISKINT
-505 ITTHGDYDH
+505 IIATHGDYDH
-514 MGESLNIVNNFKV
+514 MGESTNLVNNFKV
-527 GDVILNCGSLNELE
+527 GNVILNCGSLNELE
-541 QELITLLDK
+541 QDLITLLDK

-581 DNSNVIYL
+581 DNSNVIYAKL
-589 KYDGIKF
+589 NDYKF
-596 LFMGDASLKREQDLL
+596 MFMGDAGVEKEKDILN
-611 SKYNLKDIAFL
+611 KYNISVIDVL

-634 KEFITKTNPKYSI
+634 KEFITKIKPKYSI
-647 ISVGKNNSYGHP
+647 ISVGKNNRYGHP

>member
-1 MKKLKTIFAS
+1 MKKLKTIFVS
-11 KTFLLS
+11 KTFFLS

-30 FLKRD
+30 FFKND

-80 LNKLNDTLYE
+80 LNKLNDVLYE
-90 GIIIT
+90 GVTIT
-95 VHGTL
+95 AHGTL
-100 KQPSNNTIP
+100 NQPSNNTIP
-109 NTFNYKRYLKS
+109 NTFNYKKYLKS
-120 KKIYYTFNANAIE
+120 KKIYYTFKADALE

-145 KHWLSKRIESID
+145 KRWLSKRIETID

-168 SKDEIDEEVFKTYQ
+168 SKNEIDEDIFKTYQ

-205 FLLKKIHLKD
+205 FLLKKVHLKD

-234 FTASVVREF
+234 FTASVVRAF
-243 TLYLLLYLNKRLKL
+243 TLVLLLYLNKRLKL
-257 GIKTTITFIYTILL
+257 GIRTTRIFIYAIVL

-291 SFGLILFSSYLKTS
+291 SFGLILFSDYLKTS
-305 NKVLALFRVS
+305 NKVLALLRVS
-315 LLALLFSLP
+315 LIALLFSLP

-392 LPKMPYFLIISYYF
+392 LPKMPWFLIIGYYF

-418 YVIFLITLLLGYKLS
+418 CVIFLITLLLGYKLS
-433 FNFDNNFYVYYL
+433 FNFDSNFYVYYL

-482 EYHVSNNVITFLK
+482 EYHISNNIITFLK

-514 MGESLNIVNNFKV
+514 IGESLNIVNNFKV

-541 QELITLLDK
+541 QDLITLLDK

-563 ISPIK
+563 MSPIK
-568 LYFLNSGEYDNEN
+568 LYFLNSGKYDNEN

-589 KYDGIKF
+589 KYNEIKF
-596 LFMGDASLKREQDLL
+596 LFMGDASTVVEQDLL
-611 SKYNLKDIAFL
+611 SKYNLKDIDFL

-634 KEFITKTNPKYSI
+634 KEFITKINPKYSI

>member
-11 KTFLLS
+11 KAFLLS

-30 FLKRD
+30 FLKND

-62 LKSKENIIINYYV
+62 LKSKENIILNYYV

-80 LNKLNDTLYE
+80 LNKLNDVLYE
-90 GIIIT
+90 GVT
-95 VHGTL
+95 VTAHGIL
-100 KQPSNNTIP
+100 NQPSNNTIP
-109 NTFNYKRYLKS
+109 NTFNYKKYLKS
-120 KKIYYTFNANAIE
+120 KKIYYTFKADTLE
-133 IVGQNSNFYYQF
+133 VVGQNSNIYYQF

-168 SKDEIDEEVFKTYQ
+168 SKSEIDEDIFKTYQ

-234 FTASVVREF
+234 FTASVVRAF

-257 GIKTTITFIYTILL
+257 GATTTRIFIYAIVL

-291 SFGLILFSSYLKTS
+291 SFGLILFSDYLKTS
-305 NKVLALFRVS
+305 NKVLALLRVS
-315 LLALLFSLP
+315 LIALLFSLP

-337 ILANILIV
+337 ILANIVIV

-351 IYPLSLITLIFPF
+351 IYPLSLITLIFQF

-370 FFLMILETIST
+370 FFLTILESIST
-381 ILSNITWFKII
+381 ILNSITWFKII

-406 IIYLLFI
+406 IIYLIFK

-445 DVGQGDSILLIN
+445 DVGQGDSIVLIS
-457 PRSRKATLIDTG
+457 PQSRKATLIDTG
-469 GKKSVSYNEFPPN
+469 GKKRVSYNEFPPN
-482 EYHVSNNVITFLK
+482 EYHVSNNIITFLK

-505 ITTHGDYDH
+505 ITTHGH
-514 MGESLNIVNNFKV
+514 
-527 GDVILNCGSLNELE
+527 
-541 QELITLLDK
+541 
-550 KHIKYSK
+550 
-557 CINQLD
+557 
-563 ISPIK
+563 
-568 LYFLNSGEYDNEN
+568 
-581 DNSNVIYL
+581 
-589 KYDGIKF
+589 
-596 LFMGDASLKREQDLL
+596 
-611 SKYNLKDIAFL
+611 
-622 KIGHHGSKTSSS
+622 
-634 KEFITKTNPKYSI
+634 
-647 ISVGKNNSYGHP
+647 
-659 NKEVLENL
+659 
-667 KDSKIYRTDQDG
+667 
-679 SIMFKIKNNKLKI
+679 
-692 KTCSP
+692 

>member
-1 MKKLKTIFAS
+1 MKKLKTIFVS
-11 KTFLLS
+11 KTFFLS

-47 LIKSKKVTNNKITLE
+47 LIKSKKVTNSKITLE
-62 LKSKENIIINYYV
+62 LKSKENIILNYYV

-80 LNKLNDTLYE
+80 LNKLNDVLYE
-90 GIIIT
+90 GVTIT
-95 VHGTL
+95 AHGTL
-100 KQPSNNTIP
+100 NQPSNNTIP
-109 NTFNYKRYLKS
+109 NTFNYKKYLKS
-120 KKIYYTFNANAIE
+120 KKIYYTFNADVLE
-133 IVGQNSNFYYQF
+133 VVGQNSNIYYQF

-168 SKDEIDEEVFKTYQ
+168 SKSEIDEDIFKTYQ

-234 FTASVVREF
+234 FTASVVRAF

-257 GIKTTITFIYTILL
+257 GATTTRIFIYAIVL

-291 SFGLILFSSYLKTS
+291 SFGLILFSDYLKTS
-305 NKVLALFRVS
+305 NKVLALLRVS
-315 LLALLFSLP
+315 LIALLFSLP

-370 FFLMILETIST
+370 FFLTILESVST
-381 ILSNITWFKII
+381 ILNSITWFKII
-392 LPKMPYFLIISYYF
+392 FPKMPYFLIISYYF

-418 YVIFLITLLLGYKLS
+418 YVIFLIILLLGYKLS
-433 FNFDNNFYVYYL
+433 FNFDSNFYVYYL

-568 LYFLNSGEYDNEN
+568 LYFLNSGKYDNEN

-589 KYDGIKF
+589 KDNEIKF
-596 LFMGDASLKREQDLL
+596 LFMGDAGTVVEQDLL
-611 SKYNLKDIAFL
+611 SKYSLKDINFL

-659 NKEVLENL
+659 NKDVLNNL
-667 KDSKIYRTDQDG
+667 DNSKLYRTDIDG
-679 SIMFKIKNNKLKI
+679 SIVVKIKNNKFNI
-692 KTCSP
+692 ETCSP

>member
-109 NTFNYKRYLKS
+109 NTFNYKKYLKS

-133 IVGQNSNFYYQF
+133 IVGDNSNFYYQF

-168 SKDEIDEEVFKTYQ
+168 SKSEIDEDIFKTYQ

-234 FTASVVREF
+234 FTASVVRAF

-257 GIKTTITFIYTILL
+257 GIKTTKTFIYTILL

-351 IYPLSLITLIFPF
+351 IYPLSLITLIFQF

-370 FFLMILETIST
+370 FFLIILETIST

-406 IIYLLFI
+406 IIYFLFI

-445 DVGQGDSILLIN
+445 DVGQGDSIVLIS
-457 PRSRKATLIDTG
+457 PRSREATLIDTG

-514 MGESLNIVNNFKV
+514 MGESLNIVNNLKV

-568 LYFLNSGEYDNEN
+568 LYFLNSGKYDNEN

-589 KYDGIKF
+589 KDNEIKF
-596 LFMGDASLKREQDLL
+596 LFMGDASTVVEQDLL
-611 SKYNLKDIAFL
+611 SKYNLKDIDFL

-634 KEFITKTNPKYSI
+634 KKFITKTNPKYSI

-659 NKEVLENL
+659 NKDVLNNL
-667 KDSKIYRTDQDG
+667 DNSKLYRTDIDG
-679 SIMFKIKNNKLKI
+679 SIVVKIKNNKFNI
-692 KTCSP
+692 ETCSP

>member
-1 MKKLKTIFAS
+1 MKKLKTIFVS
-11 KTFLLS
+11 KKIFLS
-17 LIFLVFILTWYQV
+17 LIFLVFILTWCQV
-30 FLKRD
+30 FFKND

-62 LKSKENIIINYYV
+62 LKSKENIILNYYV

-80 LNKLNDTLYE
+80 LNKLNDVLYE
-90 GIIIT
+90 GVTIT
-95 VHGTL
+95 AHGTL
-100 KQPSNNTIP
+100 NQPSNNTIP
-109 NTFNYKRYLKS
+109 NTFNYKKYLKS
-120 KKIYYTFNANAIE
+120 KKIYYTFNADALE
-133 IVGQNSNFYYQF
+133 VVGQNSNIYYQF
-145 KHWLSKRIESID
+145 KHWLSKRIETID

-168 SKDEIDEEVFKTYQ
+168 SKNEIDEDIFKTYQ

-205 FLLKKIHLKD
+205 FLLKKVHLKD
-215 NQAYPIILLF
+215 NQAYKIVLLF

-234 FTASVVREF
+234 FTASVVRAF

-257 GIKTTITFIYTILL
+257 GVTTTRIFIYAIVL

-291 SFGLILFSSYLKTS
+291 SFGLILFSDYLKTS
-305 NKVLALFRVS
+305 NKVLALLRVS
-315 LLALLFSLP
+315 LIALLFSLP

-381 ILSNITWFKII
+381 ILSSITWFKII
-392 LPKMPYFLIISYYF
+392 LPKMPWFLVISYYF
-406 IIYLLFI
+406 IIYLIFKA
-413 TKKKR
+413 KKKGL
-418 YVIFLITLLLGYKLS
+418 VILLIILLLGYKLS
-433 FNFDNNFYVYYL
+433 FNFDSNFYVYYL

-482 EYHVSNNVITFLK
+482 EYHVSNNTITFLK

-527 GDVILNCGSLNELE
+527 GNVILNCGSLNELE
-541 QELITLLDK
+541 QDLITLLDK

-581 DNSNVIYL
+581 DNSNVIYAKL
-589 KYDGIKF
+589 NDYKF
-596 LFMGDASLKREQDLL
+596 MFMGDAGVEKEKDILN
-611 SKYNLKDIAFL
+611 KYNISVIDVL

-634 KEFITKTNPKYSI
+634 KEFITKIKPKYSI
-647 ISVGKNNSYGHP
+647 ISVGKNNRYGHP

-679 SIMFKIKNNKLKI
+679 SIMFKIKNNKLKF

>member
-1 MKKLKTIFAS
+1 MKKLKTIFVS
-11 KTFLLS
+11 KTFFLS

-30 FLKRD
+30 FLKSD
-35 NSKFSNEEEITG
+35 NSRFSNEEEITG

-62 LKSKENIIINYYV
+62 LKSKENIILNYYV

-95 VHGTL
+95 AHGTL
-100 KQPSNNTIP
+100 NQPSNNTIP
-109 NTFNYKRYLKS
+109 NTFNYKKYLKS
-120 KKIYYTFNANAIE
+120 KKIYYTFKADALE
-133 IVGQNSNFYYQF
+133 IVGDNSNFYYQF

-168 SKDEIDEEVFKTYQ
+168 SKSEIDEEVFKTYQ

-234 FTASVVREF
+234 FTASVVRAF

-257 GIKTTITFIYTILL
+257 GATTTRIFIYAIVL

-291 SFGLILFSSYLKTS
+291 SFGLILFSDYLKTS
-305 NKVLALFRVS
+305 NKVLALFKVS
-315 LLALLFSLP
+315 LIALLFSLP

-337 ILANILIV
+337 ILANIVIV

-351 IYPLSLITLIFPF
+351 IYPLSLITLILPF

-370 FFLMILETIST
+370 FFLTILETIST
-381 ILSNITWFKII
+381 ILSSITWFKII
-392 LPKMPYFLIISYYF
+392 LPKMPWFLIISYYF
-406 IIYLLFI
+406 IIYLIFKA
-413 TKKKR
+413 KKKR
-418 YVIFLITLLLGYKLS
+418 CVIFLIILLLGYKLS

-445 DVGQGDSILLIN
+445 DVGQGDSILLIS
-457 PRSRKATLIDTG
+457 PRSRKAILIDTG

-482 EYHVSNNVITFLK
+482 EYHISNNIITFLK
-495 SINISKINTL
+495 SINIGKINTL

-527 GDVILNCGSLNELE
+527 GNVILNCGSLNELE
-541 QELITLLDK
+541 QNLITLLDK

-581 DNSNVIYL
+581 DNSNVIYAKL
-589 KYDGIKF
+589 NDYKF
-596 LFMGDASLKREQDLL
+596 MFMGDAGVEKEEDILN
-611 SKYNLKDIAFL
+611 KYNISVIDVL

-634 KEFITKTNPKYSI
+634 KEFITKIKPKYSI
-647 ISVGKNNSYGHP
+647 ISVGKNNRYGHP

>member
-1 MKKLKTIFAS
+1 MKKLKTIFVS
-11 KTFLLS
+11 KTFFLS

-30 FLKRD
+30 FLKSD

-90 GIIIT
+90 GVT
-95 VHGTL
+95 VTAHGTL
-100 KQPSNNTIP
+100 NQPSNNTIP
-109 NTFNYKRYLKS
+109 NTFNYKKYLKS
-120 KKIYYTFNANAIE
+120 KKIYYTFNADALE
-133 IVGQNSNFYYQF
+133 VVGQNSNIYYQF

-168 SKDEIDEEVFKTYQ
+168 SKNEIDEDIFKTYQ

-234 FTASVVREF
+234 FTASVVRAF

-257 GIKTTITFIYTILL
+257 GATTTRIFIYAIVL

-291 SFGLILFSSYLKTS
+291 SFGLILFSNYLKTS
-305 NKVLALFRVS
+305 NKVLALFKVS
-315 LLALLFSLP
+315 LIALLFSLP

-370 FFLMILETIST
+370 FFLIILETIST

-392 LPKMPYFLIISYYF
+392 LPKMPWFLIISYYF
-406 IIYLLFI
+406 IIYLIFK
-413 TKKKR
+413 TKKKGL
-418 YVIFLITLLLGYKLS
+418 VILLIALLLGYKLS

-457 PRSRKATLIDTG
+457 HRSRKATLIDTG

-482 EYHVSNNVITFLK
+482 EYHVSNNIITFLK

-527 GDVILNCGSLNELE
+527 RDVILNCGSLNELE
-541 QELITLLDK
+541 QNLITLLDK

-568 LYFLNSGEYDNEN
+568 LYFLNSGKYDNEN

-589 KYDGIKF
+589 KYNEIKF
-596 LFMGDASLKREQDLL
+596 LFMGDASTVVEQDLL
-611 SKYNLKDIAFL
+611 SKYNLKDIDFL

-659 NKEVLENL
+659 NKDVLNNL
-667 KDSKIYRTDQDG
+667 DNSKLYRTDIDG
-679 SIMFKIKNNKLKI
+679 SIVVKIKNNKFNI
-692 KTCSP
+692 ETCSP

>member
-1 MKKLKTIFAS
+1 MKKLKTIFVS
-11 KTFLLS
+11 KKIFLS
-17 LIFLVFILTWYQV
+17 LIFLVFILTWCQV
-30 FLKRD
+30 FFKND

-62 LKSKENIIINYYV
+62 LKSKENIILNYYV

-80 LNKLNDTLYE
+80 LNKLNDVLYE
-90 GIIIT
+90 GVTIT
-95 VHGTL
+95 AHGTL
-100 KQPSNNTIP
+100 NQPSNNTIP
-109 NTFNYKRYLKS
+109 NTFNYKKYLKS
-120 KKIYYTFNANAIE
+120 KKIYYTFKTDALE
-133 IVGQNSNFYYQF
+133 VVGQNSNIYYQF
-145 KHWLSKRIESID
+145 KHWLSKRIETID

-168 SKDEIDEEVFKTYQ
+168 SKNEIDEDIFKTYQ

-205 FLLKKIHLKD
+205 FLLKKVHLKD

-234 FTASVVREF
+234 FTASVVRAF

-257 GIKTTITFIYTILL
+257 GATTTRIFIYAIVL

-291 SFGLILFSSYLKTS
+291 SFGLILFSDYLKTS
-305 NKVLALFRVS
+305 NKVLALLRVS
-315 LLALLFSLP
+315 LIALLFSLP

-392 LPKMPYFLIISYYF
+392 LPKMPWFLIIGYYF
-406 IIYLLFI
+406 IIYLIFK
-413 TKKKR
+413 TKKKGL
-418 YVIFLITLLLGYKLS
+418 VILLIILLLGYKLS
-433 FNFDNNFYVYYL
+433 FNFDSNFYVYYL

-482 EYHVSNNVITFLK
+482 EYHISNNIITFLK

-527 GDVILNCGSLNELE
+527 GNVILNCGSLNELE
-541 QELITLLDK
+541 QDLITLLDK

-581 DNSNVIYL
+581 DNSNVIYAKL
-589 KYDGIKF
+589 NDYKF
-596 LFMGDASLKREQDLL
+596 MFMGDAGVEKEKDILN
-611 SKYNLKDIAFL
+611 KYNISVIDVL

-634 KEFITKTNPKYSI
+634 KEFITKIKPKYSI
-647 ISVGKNNSYGHP
+647 ISVGKNNRYGHP

-679 SIMFKIKNNKLKI
+679 SIMFKIKNNKFKI
-692 KTCSP
+692 ETCSP

>member
-1 MKKLKTIFAS
+1 MKKLKTIFVS
-11 KTFLLS
+11 KTFFLS

-30 FLKRD
+30 FFKND

-95 VHGTL
+95 AHGTL
-100 KQPSNNTIP
+100 NQPSNNTIP
-109 NTFNYKRYLKS
+109 NTFNYKKYLKS
-120 KKIYYTFNANAIE
+120 KKIYYTFNADALE
-133 IVGQNSNFYYQF
+133 VVGQNSNIYYQF

-168 SKDEIDEEVFKTYQ
+168 SKSEIDEDIFKTYQ

-234 FTASVVREF
+234 FTASVVRAF
-243 TLYLLLYLNKRLKL
+243 TLVLLLYLNKRLKL
-257 GIKTTITFIYTILL
+257 GIKTTKTFIYTILL

-291 SFGLILFSSYLKTS
+291 SFGLILFSNYLKTS
-305 NKVLALFRVS
+305 NKVLVLFRVS
-315 LLALLFSLP
+315 LIALLFSLP

-337 ILANILIV
+337 ILANTVIV
-345 PLVSTI
+345 PLVSSI

-364 FHPILK
+364 SHPILK
-370 FFLMILETIST
+370 FFITILESIST
-381 ILSNITWFKII
+381 ILNSITWFKII

-418 YVIFLITLLLGYKLS
+418 YVIFLIILLLGYKLS
-433 FNFDNNFYVYYL
+433 FNFDSNFYVYYL

-482 EYHVSNNVITFLK
+482 EYHVSNNIITFLK

-557 CINQLD
+557 CINQLS

-568 LYFLNSGEYDNEN
+568 LYFLNSGKYDNEN

-596 LFMGDASLKREQDLL
+596 LFMGDAGTVVEQDLL
-611 SKYNLKDIAFL
+611 SKYNLKDINFL

-634 KEFITKTNPKYSI
+634 KEFITKINPKYSI

-659 NKEVLENL
+659 NKEVLSTL
-667 KDSKIYRTDQDG
+667 QDSRIYRTDIDG
-679 SIMFKIKNNKLKI
+679 SIVVKIKNNKFNI
-692 KTCSP
+692 ETCSP

>member
-1 MKKLKTIFAS
+1 MKKLKTIFVS
-11 KTFLLS
+11 KTFFLS

-30 FLKRD
+30 FFKND

-95 VHGTL
+95 AHGTL
-100 KQPSNNTIP
+100 NQPSNNTIP
-109 NTFNYKRYLKS
+109 NAFNYKKYLKS
-120 KKIYYTFNANAIE
+120 KKIYYTFKADALE
-133 IVGQNSNFYYQF
+133 VVGQNSNIYYQF
-145 KHWLSKRIESID
+145 KHWLSKRIQSID

-168 SKDEIDEEVFKTYQ
+168 SKSEIDEDIFKTYQ

-234 FTASVVREF
+234 FTASVVRAF

-257 GIKTTITFIYTILL
+257 GIKTTKTFIYTILL
-271 ILLLNPFFILDI
+271 ILFLNPFFILDI

-305 NKVLALFRVS
+305 NKVLVLFRVS
-315 LLALLFSLP
+315 LIALLFSLP

-337 ILANILIV
+337 ILANIVIV

-370 FFLMILETIST
+370 LFLTILESIST
-381 ILSNITWFKII
+381 ILNSITWFKII

-406 IIYLLFI
+406 IIYFLFI

-433 FNFDNNFYVYYL
+433 FNFDSNFYVYYL

-514 MGESLNIVNNFKV
+514 MGESINLVNNFKV

-568 LYFLNSGEYDNEN
+568 LYFLNSGKYDNEN

-596 LFMGDASLKREQDLL
+596 LFMGDAGTVVEQDLL
-611 SKYNLKDIAFL
+611 SKYSLKDINFL

-634 KEFITKTNPKYSI
+634 KEFITKINPKYSI

-659 NKEVLENL
+659 NKEVLSTL
-667 KDSKIYRTDQDG
+667 QDSRIYRTDIDG
-679 SIMFKIKNNKLKI
+679 SIVVKIKNNKFNI
-692 KTCSP
+692 ETCSP

>member
-1 MKKLKTIFAS
+1 MKKLKTIFVS
-11 KTFLLS
+11 KTFFLS

-30 FLKRD
+30 FFKND

-95 VHGTL
+95 AHGTL
-100 KQPSNNTIP
+100 NQPSNNTIP
-109 NTFNYKRYLKS
+109 NAFNYKKYLKS
-120 KKIYYTFNANAIE
+120 KKIYYTFKADALE
-133 IVGQNSNFYYQF
+133 VVGQNSNIYYQF
-145 KHWLSKRIESID
+145 KHWLSKRIQSID

-168 SKDEIDEEVFKTYQ
+168 SKSEIDEDIFKTYQ

-234 FTASVVREF
+234 FTASVVRAF

-257 GIKTTITFIYTILL
+257 GIKTTKTFIYTILL
-271 ILLLNPFFILDI
+271 ILFLNPLFILDI

-305 NKVLALFRVS
+305 NKVLVLFRVS
-315 LLALLFSLP
+315 LIALLFSLP

-337 ILANILIV
+337 ILANIVIV

-370 FFLMILETIST
+370 LFLTILESIST
-381 ILSNITWFKII
+381 ILNSITWFKII

-406 IIYLLFI
+406 IIYFLFI

-433 FNFDNNFYVYYL
+433 FNFDSNFYVYYL

-514 MGESLNIVNNFKV
+514 MGESINLVNNFKV

-568 LYFLNSGEYDNEN
+568 LYFLNSGKYDNEN

-596 LFMGDASLKREQDLL
+596 LFMGDAGTVVEQDLL
-611 SKYNLKDIAFL
+611 SKYSLKDINFL

-634 KEFITKTNPKYSI
+634 KEFITKINPKYSI

-659 NKEVLENL
+659 NKEVLSTL
-667 KDSKIYRTDQDG
+667 QDSRIYRTDIDG
-679 SIMFKIKNNKLKI
+679 SIVVKIKNNKFNI
-692 KTCSP
+692 ETCSP

>member
-1 MKKLKTIFAS
+1 MKKLKTIFVS
-11 KTFLLS
+11 KKILLS

-30 FLKRD
+30 FLKND

-62 LKSKENIIINYYV
+62 LKSKENIILNYYV

-95 VHGTL
+95 AHGTL

-109 NTFNYKRYLKS
+109 NTFNYKKYLKS
-120 KKIYYTFNANAIE
+120 KKIYYTFKADALE
-133 IVGQNSNFYYQF
+133 IVGQNSNIYYQF

-168 SKDEIDEEVFKTYQ
+168 SKNEIDEDIFKTYQ

-234 FTASVVREF
+234 FTASVVRAF

-257 GIKTTITFIYTILL
+257 GATTTRIFIYAIVL

-291 SFGLILFSSYLKTS
+291 SFGLILFSDYLKTS
-305 NKVLALFRVS
+305 NKVLALLRVS
-315 LLALLFSLP
+315 LIALLFSLP

-370 FFLMILETIST
+370 FFLMILESIST

-392 LPKMPYFLIISYYF
+392 LPKMPWFLIISYYF
-406 IIYLLFI
+406 IIYLIFK

-418 YVIFLITLLLGYKLS
+418 YVIFLIILLLGYKLS

-445 DVGQGDSILLIN
+445 DVGQGDSILLIS

-482 EYHVSNNVITFLK
+482 EYHISNNVITFLK

-514 MGESLNIVNNFKV
+514 MGESINLVNNFKV
-527 GDVILNCGSLNELE
+527 GNIILNCGSLNELE
-541 QELITLLDK
+541 QNLITILDK

-581 DNSNVIYL
+581 DNSNVIYAKL
-589 KYDGIKF
+589 NDYKF
-596 LFMGDASLKREQDLL
+596 MFMGDAGVEKEKDILN
-611 SKYNLKDIAFL
+611 KYNISVIDVL

-634 KEFITKTNPKYSI
+634 KEFITKIKPKYSI
-647 ISVGKNNSYGHP
+647 ISVGKNNRYGHP

>member
-1 MKKLKTIFAS
+1 MKKLKTIFVS
-11 KTFLLS
+11 KTFFLS

-30 FLKRD
+30 FFKND

-95 VHGTL
+95 AHGTL
-100 KQPSNNTIP
+100 NQPSNNTIP
-109 NTFNYKRYLKS
+109 NTFNYKKYLKS
-120 KKIYYTFNANAIE
+120 KKIYYTFNADALE
-133 IVGQNSNFYYQF
+133 VVGQNSNIYYQF

-168 SKDEIDEEVFKTYQ
+168 SKSEIDEEVFKTYQ

-234 FTASVVREF
+234 FTASVVRAF

-257 GIKTTITFIYTILL
+257 GIKTTRIFIYVIVL

-291 SFGLILFSSYLKTS
+291 SFGLILFSDYLKTS
-305 NKVLALFRVS
+305 NKVLALLRVS
-315 LLALLFSLP
+315 LIALLFSLP

-337 ILANILIV
+337 ILANTVIV
-345 PLVSTI
+345 PLVSSI

-370 FFLMILETIST
+370 LFLTILESIST

-392 LPKMPYFLIISYYF
+392 LPKMPWFLIISYYF
-406 IIYLLFI
+406 IIYLIFK

-445 DVGQGDSILLIN
+445 DVGQGDSIVLIS
-457 PRSRKATLIDTG
+457 PRSREATLIDTG

-495 SINISKINTL
+495 SINVSKINTL

-541 QELITLLDK
+541 QNLITLLDK

-568 LYFLNSGEYDNEN
+568 LYFLNSGKYDNEN

-589 KYDGIKF
+589 KYNEIKF
-596 LFMGDASLKREQDLL
+596 LFMGDASTVVEQDLL
-611 SKYNLKDIAFL
+611 SKYSLKDINFL

-659 NKEVLENL
+659 NKDVLNNL
-667 KDSKIYRTDQDG
+667 DNSKLYRTDIDG
-679 SIMFKIKNNKLKI
+679 SIVVKIKNNKFNI
-692 KTCSP
+692 ETCSP

>member
-95 VHGTL
+95 IHGTL

-109 NTFNYKRYLKS
+109 NTFNYKKYLKS

-133 IVGQNSNFYYQF
+133 IVGDNSNFYYQF
-145 KHWLSKRIESID
+145 KHWLSKRIETID

-168 SKDEIDEEVFKTYQ
+168 SKNEIDEEVFKTYQ

-215 NQAYPIILLF
+215 NQAYKIVLLF

-234 FTASVVREF
+234 FTASVVRAF
-243 TLYLLLYLNKRLKL
+243 TLVLLLYLNKRLKL
-257 GIKTTITFIYTILL
+257 SIRATRIFIYAIVL

-291 SFGLILFSSYLKTS
+291 SFGLILFNDYLKTS
-305 NKVLALFRVS
+305 NKVLALLRVS
-315 LLALLFSLP
+315 LIALLFSLP

-370 FFLMILETIST
+370 FFLTILESIST
-381 ILSNITWFKII
+381 ILNSITWFKII

-418 YVIFLITLLLGYKLS
+418 YVIFLIILLLGYKLS

-445 DVGQGDSILLIN
+445 DVGQGDSIVLIS

-469 GKKSVSYNEFPPN
+469 GKKSVSYNEFPSN

-514 MGESLNIVNNFKV
+514 IGESLNIVNNFKV

-550 KHIKYSK
+550 KNIKYSK
-557 CINQLD
+557 CISQLD
-563 ISPIK
+563 MSPIK
-568 LYFLNSGEYDNEN
+568 LYFLNSGKYDNEN
-581 DNSNVIYL
+581 NNSNVIYL
-589 KYDGIKF
+589 KYKEIKF
-596 LFMGDASLKREQDLL
+596 LFMGDASTVVEQDLL
-611 SKYNLKDIAFL
+611 SKYNLKDIDFL

-634 KEFITKTNPKYSI
+634 KEFITKINPKYSI

-659 NKEVLENL
+659 NKDVLNNL
-667 KDSKIYRTDQDG
+667 DNSKLYRTDIDG
-679 SIMFKIKNNKLKI
+679 SIGVKIKNNKFKI
-692 KTCSP
+692 ETYSP